1 MASKGI
7 CRHVT
12 AHREYSVEIP
22 REEQACLLG
31 QEDVLVVNLHKAVQ
45 NVILVTKLKQLA
57 SLLVCHSQVAV
68 CFRHLLKLLQEVLF
82 EAVQA
87 RLQMLLLGLVLRD
100 EVLESVLYPDLV
112 IVRHVALLEQ
122 VEGVNRLDK
131 VAAELLLFLL
141 GEL

>member
-1 MASKGI
+1 M
-7 CRHVT
+7 
-12 AHREYSVEIP
+12 
-22 REEQACLLG
+22 G

-100 EVLESVLYPDLV
+100 EVLESVLYPNLV